1 MLAMRLASRFIA
13 RPFTRRLS
21 FFAAVG
27 AIAALLLVSAF
38 AQESPKP
45 PVISPH
51 ARLMAARSIYIEHAG
66 GRLPNEI
73 IGDAFHGWGRYVVV
87 GDPRKADL
95 IVSINAPVSDSGVS
109 VGSSG
114 GGRRGSTHASDSR
127 TLSSSSITQIRLLI
141 LDAHDRVVLWNGSE
155 QPKGS
160 MKGKQ
165 REDNEVDASLTL
177 FRRFRDTIEPEP
189 AP

>member
-1 MLAMRLASRFIA
+1 
-13 RPFTRRLS
+13 LS
-21 FFAAVG
+21 SLG
-27 AIAALLLVSAF
+27 ATVALLLVAAF
-38 AQESPKP
+38 AQESAKP

-51 ARLMAARSIYIEHAG
+51 ARLMAARSIYIEHTG

-87 GDPRKADL
+87 GDPRRADL
-95 IVSINAPVSDSGVS
+95 IVSISAPVSDSGVS

-114 GGRRGSTHASDSR
+114 GGRRGSSQASDSR

-141 LDAHDRVVLWNGSE
+141 LDAHDRVVLWAGSE

-165 REDNEVDASLTL
+165 REDNEVDASLAL
-177 FRRFRDTIEPEP
+177 FRRFRDSIEPEP

>member
-1 MLAMRLASRFIA
+1 VGV
-13 RPFTRRLS
+13 
-21 FFAAVG
+21 FAAF
-27 AIAALLLVSAF
+27 LLVAAF
-38 AQESPKP
+38 AQDSPQS

-95 IVSINAPVSDSGVS
+95 IVSISAPVADSGVS

-114 GGRRGSTHASDSR
+114 GGGGRRGSSQGSDSR

-141 LDAHDRVVLWNGSE
+141 LDAHDRVVLWAGSE

-160 MKGKQ
+160 MKGKR
-165 REDNEVDASLTL
+165 REDNEVDASLAL
-177 FRRFRDTIEPEP
+177 FRRFRDSVEPEP

>member
-1 MLAMRLASRFIA
+1 MFTMRMTSRSVA
-13 RPFTRRLS
+13 RRLS
-21 FFAAVG
+21 LLG
-27 AIAALLLVSAF
+27 ATVTLLLVAAF
-38 AQESPKP
+38 AQDSPKP

-73 IGDAFHGWGRYVVV
+73 ISDAFHGWGRYVVV

-95 IVSINAPVSDSGVS
+95 IVSISAPVADSGVS
-109 VGSSG
+109 VGGG
-114 GGRRGSTHASDSR
+114 GGRHGSSQSNDSR
-127 TLSSSSITQIRLLI
+127 TLSSPSITQIRLLI
-141 LDAHDRVVLWNGSE
+141 LDAHDRVVLWAGSE

-165 REDNEVDASLTL
+165 REDNEIDASLAL
-177 FRRFRDTIEPEP
+177 FRRFRDSIDPEP

>member
-1 MLAMRLASRFIA
+1 MFAMRMASRSVA
-13 RPFTRRLS
+13 GKLLS
-21 FFAAVG
+21 LATVGVFAAF
-27 AIAALLLVSAF
+27 LLVAAF
-38 AQESPKP
+38 AQDSPQS

-95 IVSINAPVSDSGVS
+95 VVSISAPVADSGVS

-114 GGRRGSTHASDSR
+114 GGR
-127 TLSSSSITQIRLLI
+127 Q
-141 LDAHDRVVLWNGSE
+141 
-155 QPKGS
+155 
-160 MKGKQ
+160 
-165 REDNEVDASLTL
+165 
-177 FRRFRDTIEPEP
+177 
-189 AP
+189 